1 MASQRNDP
9 TPTSLVA
16 NDSDA
21 RWKVLLAH
29 DGTLPT
35 CDALMRA
42 VTSAIPDA
50 QILDATS
57 SEAARTHLRRT
68 AVDVCFVCL
77 DLPPSPSGGIKLA
90 QELVRVGLPVVLITR
105 SLRWLPKSAAE
116 LRVLPWV
123 APEAPATDVVRAID
137 EAVGQL
143 DTTGQITFDSSELAP
158 EDGDS
163 LPPRLSEV

>member
-1 MASQRNDP
+1 MTSRRIDASH
-9 TPTSLVA
+9 TALVA

-21 RWKVLLAH
+21 RWKILLAH

-35 CDALMRA
+35 CNPLMRA
-42 VTSAIPDA
+42 VTSAMPDVH
-50 QILDATS
+50 ILDATS
-57 SEAARTHLRRT
+57 GEAARTHLRRT

-105 SLRWLPKSAAE
+105 SLRWLPRTAAE

-123 APEAPATDVVRAID
+123 APEADEKDIVRAID
-137 EAVGQL
+137 QAVGQL
-143 DTTGQITFDSSELAP
+143 DTSGQITYDSHEL
-158 EDGDS
+158 DGDDDD
-163 LPPRLSEV
+163 LVVPRLSEV